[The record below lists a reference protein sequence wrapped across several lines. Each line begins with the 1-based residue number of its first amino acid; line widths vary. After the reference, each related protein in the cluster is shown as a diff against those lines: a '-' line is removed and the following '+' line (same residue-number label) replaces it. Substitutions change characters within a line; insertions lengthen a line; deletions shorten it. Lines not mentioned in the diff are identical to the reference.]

1 MHKFVIIA
9 LLSMA
14 IVMPAHAQDR
24 CAIEAETWN
33 EAALDL
39 RVYAD
44 SAFENLMASNTLV
57 MADAK
62 QDAAS
67 IGILLLN
74 FDGVFAC
81 DDVQERI
88 NAYHEFAYWALLV
101 SSIMTD
107 AELQYIAASADE
119 YDLID
124 NMAQRVT
131 DTYYNLDTPYNFG
144 NRS

>member
-14 IVMPAHAQDR
+14 IVMPAQAQGR
-24 CAIEAETWN
+24 CADEAESWN
-33 EAALDL
+33 EAVLDL

-44 SAFENLMASNTLV
+44 SAFENLMTSNMRV

-67 IGILLLN
+67 IGVLLLN
-74 FDGVFAC
+74 FDGVFTC
-81 DDVQERI
+81 DDVQQQVD
-88 NAYHEFAYWALLV
+88 AYHEFAYWALLV
-101 SSIMTD
+101 SSIITD
-107 AELQYIAASADE
+107 ADLQYIAASADE

-124 NMAQRVT
+124 NMAERVT
-131 DTYYNLDTPYNFG
+131 ETYYNLDTPYNFG